1 MFPATNNR
9 LTIQLPTLARYAIK
23 NGQPAHIGPGK
34 AVWSNIH
41 VRDLARGYATVLHH
55 FEKTSASEPSLKN
68 PYYFCEATGDSEP
81 SWRDM
86 VSAIGEGLA
95 KAGKVKSAEPVP
107 MPKEKYVEVF
117 GEFTPAVLGMNSRSR
132 AIRLRELGWRPRE
145 KGWRE
150 SLLEDELP
158 LVLKEGA

>member
-1 MFPATNNR
+1 
-9 LTIQLPTLARYAIK
+9 
-23 NGQPAHIGPGK
+23 
-34 AVWSNIH
+34 
-41 VRDLARGYATVLHH
+41 
-55 FEKTSASEPSLKN
+55 
-68 PYYFCEATGDSEP
+68 
-81 SWRDM
+81 M

-95 KAGKVKSAEPVP
+95 KAGKLTSAEPAP
-107 MPKEKYVEVF
+107 MPREKYAEVF

-132 AIRLRELGWRPRE
+132 AVRLRELGWRPRE